1 MAEPEAAIPAAPPP
15 RGSPP
20 RPPVAGGSR
29 GRLPALVRAA
39 VLTLAVVVVFAAVAF
54 AVVRLGVLTP
64 YGRHLVE
71 QQVSELRVGRFG
83 RLRVQD
89 LKGDVFGDF
98 SLGRL
103 TLADRQG
110 VWVEARDLRVR
121 WNWAELLARRFHA
134 SAISASTLTLVR
146 RPALGPL
153 GPLSPAPVNIAIDRL
168 TTRVEMLPAFS
179 YTRGVYDLSAGF
191 TIGRRS
197 SVKGSAT
204 ALSLLHAGDHL
215 TAAFDVKRG
224 KTFLIDVDASEA
236 QGGAL
241 AGALGLAANQP
252 FQLTAHAKGS
262 VSQGAFNLLT
272 QVGPAQP
279 LIAMGAWTPAGG
291 SAQGHITLEASR
303 LLAGYAKRVGSE
315 LTFDLSGAK
324 AADGFYGF
332 VLNAGGENARLSA
345 RGEAD
350 VGRRMTA
357 PGGVMLDLKVGEANR
372 ILSWPK
378 LGAGHIDGKL
388 TGSADQWILAG
399 NGELM
404 QGSLMGFSLTRLSG
418 PFKLERA
425 KSETS
430 LTFSARG
437 EGGSGTGLL
446 AAMLGARPTA
456 AAEFVWLS
464 GNRLLMRKL
473 KVEAPGL
480 KVTGEGDRT
489 VFGALTFKGDAAIS
503 NLAAAHTGAHGL
515 VKASWSAHQ
524 DGGHLDGNPGGGKPW
539 SITVDAKGES
549 FAGGLGD
556 LDRLLGPTPRLRAK
570 ADYLNNVF
578 QVSQSTIDG
587 YAGSMGAVGAIGPE
601 AALRLTLDWKATGP
615 FQFGPIEVAGAAKGG
630 GALTGTLNDPR
641 ADLTA
646 DFAQI
651 DLPYLPLQDAH
662 LVLSFMKG
670 PNDSNGRVAI
680 SGTSPYGPAKGAA
693 TFRFA
698 GADLKLNDVAIDGG
712 GVTAQGALALRRGEA
727 SSADLDLVLGPGAIL
742 SQGKATGHLLISD
755 APGGARASLTL
766 QATNAAL
773 KSGGMAVRSLKL
785 RADGPLSH
793 LPYEIA
799 ADGVTTG
806 GPWKLGGSGVLG
818 QIGSDNT
825 FTFEGSGR
833 IRRAD
838 FRTLVPAELRFGA
851 HGMAA
856 KVQISLGGGTA
867 NVDWRQIDGALN
879 AKADLSN
886 VSLGLLDQDFVGR
899 FDANLDLNGRGAA
912 LGGTLKAKLAGAGGR
927 DLKGAQP
934 LDGLVDATL
943 SGGSM
948 TVDASL
954 GSPDGLKSSLHVIL
968 PAEASAAPFRIALV
982 NTRPLQGRF
991 DINGELKPIWDL
1003 VMGSE
1008 RSVSGKITAQG
1019 ELRGTLRDPRAIG
1032 TAALDGGRFTD
1043 SEIGLKLQDVTL
1055 RATLADNA
1063 VDVSQLSGADGH
1075 GGQVSG
1081 QGRISLFREGISNFR
1096 LNLKA
1101 FRLIDNKLGSAM
1113 ATGQTT
1119 IDRAADGKIRLAG
1132 ALGIDRADIAA
1143 NPPIPSGVVP
1153 MDVIE
1158 VNKPVDLNEVVQGPP
1173 AREAPVALDV
1183 ALKANRGVFVK
1194 GRGLDVELSLD
1205 AHVTGTTT
1213 NPVLSG
1219 VARVVRGDYDFAG
1232 KRFQFDNRGIVY
1244 LGSTAET
1251 IRLDLTATRD
1261 DPALTA
1267 VIRITGTAAQPKVAL
1282 TSTPVLPTDEVLSQ
1296 VLFGS
1301 SASQLTAGEAAQLAS
1316 ALSAMATGGG
1326 FDIIGGLR
1334 NFARLDRLAFGADA
1348 YGSTT
1353 VAGGKYLT
1361 DNVYLELSGGGRE
1374 GPAASVE
1381 WRVKKN
1387 LSLVSRLTRQG
1398 DARVS
1403 VRWRKD
1409 Y

>member
-1 MAEPEAAIPAAPPP
+1 MAANDTTAPGATAPPP
-15 RGSPP
+15 
-20 RPPVAGGSR
+20 GGPIR
-29 GRLPALVRAA
+29 RIAALTRALVLAAGAA
-39 VLTLAVVVVFAAVAF
+39 VVLLALTF
-54 AVVRLGVLTP
+54 AVVRFGVQTP

-71 QQVSELRVGRFG
+71 QQASGLKVGRFG
-83 RLRVQD
+83 HLQIQG
-89 LKGDVFGDF
+89 LKGDLFGNF
-98 SLGRL
+98 SLDRL
-103 TLADRQG
+103 ALADGQG
-110 VWVEARDLRVR
+110 VWVEVRGLTVR
-121 WNWAELLARRFHA
+121 WKWAELLARRFHA
-134 SAISASTLTLVR
+134 RTISASRLTLLR
-146 RPALGPL
+146 RPVLGPAGKP
-153 GPLSPAPVNIAIDRL
+153 GPSPVSIAIDRL

-179 YTRGVYDLSAGF
+179 YRRGVYDLSAGF

-197 SVKGSAT
+197 SVKGVAT
-204 ALSLLHAGDHL
+204 ALSALHAGDHL
-215 TAAFDVKRG
+215 TAAFDVNRG
-224 KTFLIDVDASEA
+224 KTFLIDANASEA

-241 AGALGLAANQP
+241 AGALGLAADQP

-272 QVGPAQP
+272 QVGATAP
-279 LIAMGAWTPAGG
+279 LTAIGSWTPAGG
-291 SAQGHITLEASR
+291 SAQGHVTLGASR
-303 LLAGYAKRVGSE
+303 LLAGYARRLGPE
-315 LTFDLSGAK
+315 LQFDLSGAR
-324 AADGFYGF
+324 AADGFYAF
-332 VLNAGGENARLSA
+332 VLNAGSENAQLSA
-345 RGEAD
+345 HGEAD

-357 PGGVMLDLKVGEANR
+357 PGGVMLDLEVVDTNR

-378 LGAGHIDGKL
+378 LGAGHIAGKL
-388 TGSADQWILAG
+388 TGAADHWSLAG
-399 NGELM
+399 DGELM
-404 QGSLMGFSLTRLSG
+404 QGSLMGFNLARLSG
-418 PFKLERA
+418 PFQYERTKGETTLKLTA
-425 KSETS
+425 K
-430 LTFSARG
+430 G
-437 EGGSGTGLL
+437 EGGSGSGLL
-446 AAMLGARPTA
+446 AAMLGARPAA

-464 GNRLLMRKL
+464 GDRLLMRKL
-473 KVEAPGL
+473 SVEAPGL
-480 KVTGEGDRT
+480 KVTGEGDKT
-489 VFGALTFKGDAAIS
+489 LFGALTFKGDAAIS
-503 NLAAAHTGAHGL
+503 NLAAAHGGARGL

-524 DGGHLDGNPGGGKPW
+524 EGGHAGDGGRPW

-556 LDRLLGPTPRLRAK
+556 LDRLLGQTPRLRAK
-570 ADYLNNVF
+570 ADYQSGVF
-578 QVSQSTIDG
+578 KVSESTIDG
-587 YAGSMGAVGAIGPE
+587 YAGSMGAVGLIGPD
-601 AALRLTLDWKATGP
+601 AALKLALDWKATGP
-615 FQFGPIEVAGAAKGG
+615 FEFGPVEVAGAAKGG

-646 DFAQI
+646 DFTQI
-651 DLPYLPLQDAH
+651 DLPYLPLRDAH
-662 LVLSFMKG
+662 MVLSFMKG
-670 PNDSNGRVAI
+670 PNDSNGRIALN
-680 SGTSPYGPAKGAA
+680 GTSPYGPAKGAA
-693 TFRFA
+693 AFRFA
-698 GADLKLNDVAIDGG
+698 GADLELNDIAIDGG
-712 GVTAQGALALRRGEA
+712 GVTAEGALALRRGAA
-727 SSADLDLVLGPGAIL
+727 SRADLDRAQGPGVIL
-742 SQGKATGHLLISD
+742 SQGRAAGHLLITD
-755 APGGARASLTL
+755 APGGARANLTL
-766 QATNAAL
+766 QATNAVL
-773 KSGGMAVRSLKL
+773 KPGGMAVRSLNL
-785 RADGPLSH
+785 RADGPLAR
-793 LPYEIA
+793 LPYQIA

-806 GPWKLGGSGVLG
+806 GPWKLGGSGVVG

-833 IRRAD
+833 VRRAD
-838 FRTLVPAELRFGA
+838 FRTLAPAELRFGD

-856 KVQISLGGGTA
+856 KVQISLGDGTA
-867 NVDWRQIDGALN
+867 NVDWRQIDGVLD
-879 AKADLSN
+879 AKAALAN

-899 FDANLDLNGRGAA
+899 FDANLDLSGRGAA

-943 SGGSM
+943 NGGSL

-954 GSPDGLKSSLHVIL
+954 GSPDGLKSNVHVIL
-968 PAEASAAPFRIALV
+968 PAETSAAPFRIALV

-1008 RSVSGKITAQG
+1008 RSVSGKIAAQG

-1043 SEIGLKLQDVTL
+1043 SETGLKLQDVIL
-1055 RATLADNA
+1055 RANLADNA
-1063 VDVSQLSGADGH
+1063 VDVSQLTGADGH
-1075 GGQVSG
+1075 GGQLTG
-1081 QGRISLFREGISNFR
+1081 QGRISLFREGVSSFR
-1096 LNLKA
+1096 LNLKS
-1101 FRLIDNKLGSAM
+1101 FRLIDNKLGF
-1113 ATGQTT
+1113 ATASGQAT
-1119 IDRAADGKIRLAG
+1119 IDRAGDGKIRLAG

-1158 VNKPVDLNEVVQGPP
+1158 INKPVDLNEVVQGPP

-1183 ALKANRGVFVK
+1183 TLKANRGVFVK

-1205 AHVTGTTT
+1205 AHVSGTS
-1213 NPVLSG
+1213 NSPVLSG

-1232 KRFQFDNRGIVY
+1232 KRFQFDNRGVVY
-1244 LGSTAET
+1244 LGSSAEA

-1267 VIRITGTAAQPKVAL
+1267 VIRITGTAARPRIAL

-1301 SASQLTAGEAAQLAS
+1301 SASQLSAGQAAQLAS

-1334 NFARLDRLAFGADA
+1334 NFARLDRLAFGADPSGGA
-1348 YGSTT
+1348 T

-1381 WRVKKN
+1381 WRVKKT
-1387 LSLVSRLTRQG
+1387 LSFVSRLTRQG
-1398 DARVS
+1398 DTRLS